1 MQEGGFMNKGNYQ
14 HQASGLK
21 GEGHDRA
28 QETTTPML
36 ISWLKNAATKSQDDV
51 VLVDKM
57 PLDKVKII
65 GRVIRHESK
74 GTKTMIRIED
84 SSGWIEL
91 SCNKKYDE
99 EMPKVLRNID
109 LDKFPNQARPLPKS
123 HPRDQLLRRQALL
136 HCHSVQPDYQP

>member
-1 MQEGGFMNKGNYQ
+1 MHEGGFMNKNQ
-14 HQASGLK
+14 FSGFK
-21 GEGHDRA
+21 GDGQERA

-36 ISWLKNAATKSQDDV
+36 ISWLKNAAAKSQDDQ

-57 PLDKVKII
+57 PLDKVKIV
-65 GRVIRHESK
+65 GRVIKHESK

-99 EMPKVLRNID
+99 EMPKVLRNIN
-109 LDKFPNQARPLPKS
+109 LEKS
-123 HPRDQLLRRQALL
+123 A
-136 HCHSVQPDYQP
+136 Y